1 MVSSLEQWRM
11 TMTNTDRITL
21 ALELAKAGKLNEAR
35 GILLL
40 ANADE
45 RAWAKFGKYWRGEGR

>member
-1 MVSSLEQWRM
+1 
-11 TMTNTDRITL
+11 MTNTDRITL